1 MIVDLTG
8 IEIAG
13 EDEAL
18 AAARAAVA
26 ADPSKRVYTLDE
38 LKAQAKAAAVNEA
51 ADNAAWFNE
60 DEGSTDPAEG
70 LRQHVPDES

>member
-1 MIVDLTG
+1 MIDLTG

-18 AAARAAVA
+18 AAARAAVV

-38 LKAQAKAAAVNEA
+38 LKAQAKAQAANEA
-51 ADNAAWFNE
+51 AELAAWFN
-60 DEGSTDPAEG
+60 DDDGSTDPADG
-70 LRQHVPDES
+70 LRQHVPDEN